1 LSICDLLWVLPTIIN
16 YNSKAMKMECTAT
29 MIQGRGSET
38 ASTRASLSEARCDD
52 NVLDSKR
59 SESLEEKKQIEY
71 WLKRATDATEKN
83 RIMTEE
89 NGDLERDVTKSN
101 RLANMLEKIN
111 KRFETD
117 IETLK
122 TSRRRSSVFSN
133 YTISEKEMEE
143 ASRSENVKS
152 LLGSSLRFKWCGSIS
167 DKVEIDDKNSI
178 STSISIDKF
187 SRKES
192 DSSSSFTVRPGR
204 HVPFYERNDVY
215 GGPKDE
221 VTITIPMSK
230 LQSASLGVELADA
243 EFRADRHVYIKSVL
257 PSSLGAQYNI
267 QPSCVLVKIN
277 GQSAERTN
285 AKEVSQMISQV
296 KKSNAESLTLTFRDD
311 SFQQQLQELS
321 LRGEATTQVGIV

>member
-1 LSICDLLWVLPTIIN
+1 
-16 YNSKAMKMECTAT
+16 MECTAT
-29 MIQGRGSET
+29 MIQGRSSET
-38 ASTRASLSEARCDD
+38 TSTRAYLSEARCDD

-59 SESLEEKKQIEY
+59 SESSLEEKKQIEY
-71 WLKRATDATEKN
+71 WRKRATDATEKN
-83 RIMTEE
+83 RIKTEE
-89 NGDLERDVTKSN
+89 NGELERDVTKSN
-101 RLANMLEKIN
+101 HLANVLEKIN

-117 IETLK
+117 IETLT
-122 TSRRRSSVFSN
+122 TSRRRSSVISN

-167 DKVEIDDKNSI
+167 DKAEMDVKNSV
-178 STSISIDKF
+178 DKF
-187 SRKES
+187 SKKET
-192 DSSSSFTVRPGR
+192 DSSSSFAVKPGR
-204 HVPFYERNDVY
+204 HVPFYERDDVY
-215 GGPKDE
+215 GGSKDE
-221 VTITIPMSK
+221 VTINIPMSK

-243 EFRADRHVYIKSVL
+243 NRRVYIKSVI
-257 PSSLGAQYNI
+257 PSSLGALYNI

-285 AKEVSQMISQV
+285 AKGVSQMISQV
-296 KKSNAESLTLTFRDD
+296 KQSNAEYLTLTFRDY